1 MSVLDGENIV
11 YIPAKDIKIGDIV
24 AGVKWDELTSEI
36 DEDPSVWSSKSI
48 TEMTVVPTTITN
60 IIPSVKDITMYF
72 NGDMSKRFSLEH
84 TVLVKRNDVYMFITT
99 GTVEVGD
106 IIIEKIENEGFA
118 EKTVESI
125 NTIDETRDVYQLDA
139 SPVDVLIAG
148 DIVVHNLK
156 MY

>member
-1 MSVLDGENIV
+1 V
-11 YIPAKDIKIGDIV
+11 V

-48 TEMTVVPTTITN
+48 TGMDVVPTTITN
-60 IIPSVKDITMYF
+60 IVPSVKDITMFF

-106 IIIEKIENEGFA
+106 IILQRVENKGFV
-118 EKTVESI
+118 EVSVESI
-125 NTIDETRDVYQLDA
+125 NTIDETRNVYKIDA
-139 SPVDVLIAG
+139 SPIDVLIAG
-148 DIVVHNLK
+148 DIVVHNVK
-156 MY
+156 MF